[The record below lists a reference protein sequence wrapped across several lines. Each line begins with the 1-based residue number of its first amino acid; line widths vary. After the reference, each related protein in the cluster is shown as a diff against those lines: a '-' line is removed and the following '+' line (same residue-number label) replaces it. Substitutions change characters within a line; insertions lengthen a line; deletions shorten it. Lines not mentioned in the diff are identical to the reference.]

1 MSAMKRLFQ
10 VMADEKGSNIFLSMG
25 SPINITINGNAIP
38 VNQPVLTADAV
49 RQLLY
54 EVLNDKQ
61 IKDYEDGMELNTSL
75 RARRG
80 GRAARR
86 GRGAAQHRPRQRAD
100 REKRHQRDQVSDG
113 EEHGAGLVDLRAAA
127 VQDVHGRR
135 DHARRVHNQHLLG
148 DQLAVAH
155 QPGHRGGN
163 SLPAAGRP
171 PPSRNRM
178 RGRKIRPCLLAAAR
192 PSVTSRSA

>member
-10 VMADEKGSNIFLSMG
+10 VMADKKASNIFLSVG
-25 SPINITINGNAIP
+25 LPINIKINGNAIP

-54 EVLNDKQ
+54 EVLNEKQ
-61 IKDYEDGMELNTSL
+61 IKDYEDEMELNTSL

-86 GRGAAQHRPRQRAD
+86 GRGAAQHRPRQRTD
-100 REKRHQRDQVSDG
+100 REGRHERDQGSDG
-113 EEHGAGLVDLRAAA
+113 EEHGAGLVELRAAA

-135 DHARRVHNQHLLG
+135 DHAVRVHDQRRLG
-148 DQLAVAH
+148 DQHAVAH
-155 QPGHRGGN
+155 HPCHRGGN
-163 SLPAAGRP
+163 FLPAAGRP
-171 PPSRNRM
+171 PPSRSRM
-178 RGRKIRPCLLAAAR
+178 RGRKIRPCPLAVAR